1 MAVHNPV
8 GICTTIAI
16 VASGSLAGAAL
27 DQQSNTLRLTAVS
40 AGAHIGIGSFPVGYT
55 TSYYVAKDTTALVSL
70 GPVFSQ
76 RVTGVS
82 TSGTTTILS
91 LAEGGGSQFR
101 VNDAV
106 SFTSTNKSDY
116 DFSHKIVTAVSQ
128 PDITAV
134 DQRATITVDNDY
146 GSYFTTAWAR
156 DNSQGEVRNSFKVAA
171 LGDGTGTLYYQQV
184 QVTGDA

>member
-8 GICTTIAI
+8 GISTTITL
-16 VASGSLAGAAL
+16 SDGTSTQGAAL
-27 DQQSNTLRLTAVS
+27 DQQSNTLRITAIT

-55 TSYYVAKDTTALVSL
+55 TSYYVAKDTTALLSL

-82 TSGTTTILS
+82 TSGTSTILS

-128 PDITAV
+128 PDITAA
-134 DQRATITVDNDY
+134 DQRATITVDHDY
-146 GSYFTTAWAR
+146 GSSFTTAWAR

-171 LGDGTGTLYYQQV
+171 LGDGSGTLHYQQV

>member
-8 GICTTIAI
+8 GISTTITL
-16 VASGSLAGAAL
+16 SDGTSTQGAAL
-27 DQQSNTLRLTAVS
+27 DQQSNTLRITAIT

-55 TSYYVAKDTTALVSL
+55 TSYYVAKDTTALLSL

-82 TSGTTTILS
+82 TSGTSTILS

-101 VNDAV
+101 VNDAI

-128 PDITAV
+128 PDITAA
-134 DQRATITVDNDY
+134 DQRATITVDHDY
-146 GSYFTTAWAR
+146 GSSFTTAWAR